1 MSYQCKIQIPPVE
14 GLKEQELT
22 VGREFILVCEGA
34 FPKDLAVEKLHFIM
48 DAKAKYAIQ
57 LRSMEFRSTTEAD
70 ITVTSLIAGKITIP
84 NLQLTDD
91 TQTLDLGQVAFEVTS
106 VLPPPDP
113 QNQTK
118 QEAFGPIGPAH
129 LPVPP
134 LYWALLGG
142 VILLAAIIASMRIY
156 RVVQRRKM
164 MEELREHDAAIS
176 PLAQFHQGFRK
187 IQRQN
192 KVFFGVANVPQEDV
206 LQCVDETYHMLKL
219 YLTRKFQV
227 PALEWSPRLV
237 IKDIRRHHP
246 RHYAQDAD
254 ELGKLY
260 KEYERAFQD
269 KEHLKAQDVLAIA
282 NHCRSLVEKMERL
295 T

>member
-22 VGREFILVCEGA
+22 VGREFILVCEGD
-34 FPKDLAVEKLHFIM
+34 FPKDLVTEKLHFVV

-70 ITVTSLIAGKITIP
+70 LKVTSLMAGKIAIP

-118 QEAFGPIGPAH
+118 QEPFGPIGPAQ
-129 LPVPP
+129 LPVPS
-134 LYWALLGG
+134 LYWALLAG
-142 VILLAAIIASMRIY
+142 VLILAAVIAGMRIF
-156 RVVQRRKM
+156 RAVQRRKM
-164 MEELREHDAAIS
+164 LEELREHDSSLS

-187 IQRQN
+187 LQRQN
-192 KVFFGVANVPQEDV
+192 KVFFGVTNVPPEDV
-206 LQCVDETYHMLKL
+206 LQCVDDTYRMLKL

-237 IKDIRRHHP
+237 IKDIRKHHP
-246 RHYAQDAD
+246 RHFAQDGD

-260 KEYERAFQD
+260 KEYERASQD

>member
-22 VGREFILVCEGA
+22 VGREFILVCEGD
-34 FPKDLAVEKLHFIM
+34 FPKDLVTEKLHFVV

-70 ITVTSLIAGKITIP
+70 LKVTSLMAGKIAIP

-118 QEAFGPIGPAH
+118 QEPFGPIGPAQ

-134 LYWALLGG
+134 LYWALLAG
-142 VILLAAIIASMRIY
+142 VILLAAAIVGMRIF
-156 RVVQRRKM
+156 RAVQRRKM
-164 MEELREHDAAIS
+164 LEELREHDSSLS

-187 IQRQN
+187 LQRQN

-206 LQCVDETYHMLKL
+206 LQCVDDTYRMLKL

-237 IKDIRRHHP
+237 IKDIRKHHP
-246 RHYAQDAD
+246 RHFAQDGD

-269 KEHLKAQDVLAIA
+269 KEYLKAQDVLAIA